1 MSRYEG
7 LERDYEME
15 IHEERM
21 SSLKEEVV
29 SNIKEFS
36 KNVPSET
43 QLEEWFSNYECEC
56 PCGCLVEVD
65 GHCEVHNQDS
75 WFITL
80 GIM

>member
-1 MSRYEG
+1 MTVNKSVLLHR
-7 LERDYEME
+7 
-15 IHEERM
+15 
-21 SSLKEEVV
+21 K
-29 SNIKEFS
+29 FS
-36 KNVPSET
+36 KNVPSEM

>member
-1 MSRYEG
+1 MSEFSDENY
-7 LERDYEME
+7 RDYEME

-21 SSLKEEVV
+21 NALKEEVI
-29 SNIKEFS
+29 SNIEKIPSKE
-36 KNVPSET
+36 
-43 QLEEWFSNYECEC
+43 QLEEWFDNYECEC

-80 GIM
+80 GIL